1 MDFLTKEEDIRWSSG
16 INSLYFYSTTMP
28 FHKKMIKM
36 VSQVENKF
44 KLSFLAID
52 TDYFITTHIR
62 FNLDSVPV
70 IIIYQHSKE
79 IYRINGMVDTQNFI
93 EIYSTIIKKGNEN
106 DSIRKKRT
114 AKKRTNRIR

>member
-1 MDFLTKEEDIRWSSG
+1 MEFLTKEEDIRWSSG
-16 INSLYFYSTTMP
+16 INSFYFYSTTMP

-52 TDYFITTHIR
+52 TDYFITTPIR

-70 IIIYQHSKE
+70 IIIYQNSKE

-114 AKKRTNRIR
+114 TKKRINRIR